1 MVRGTVVVKPLAF
14 AVPGDLNT
22 PTGGYAYDRRMIAE
36 LRRLG
41 WDVEVI
47 DLGNEFPRPSPEASA
62 AAFAKLKAVT
72 QGTPLVID
80 GLAFGTLHVQARRLA
95 LRRKLVALVHHPLA
109 LESGLRPEEAVM
121 FQITERAALS
131 AAGRIV
137 TTSHT
142 TAHVLTSHYRVPER
156 RLIVAPPGNDKA
168 VPARGSGGNG
178 PLSLLA
184 VGALVPRKGYDV
196 LIAALATLRE
206 LPWRLTIAGDRKRD
220 PATAQSLEAD
230 IARFDLPERVTLAG
244 AVSDDQLDA
253 LYDGADLFVLPSRYE
268 GYGMAFAAA
277 LARGLPVIGTDAGA
291 IPEAVPPDAGILVPP
306 DNVPALAAA
315 LYRLITDPRERGRLA
330 AAARAAA
337 AQLPTWEDSAVLFSR
352 ALEKA
357 R

>member
-1 MVRGTVVVKPLAF
+1 MVKRLAF

-22 PTGGYAYDRRMIAE
+22 PTGGFTYDRRIIAE
-36 LRRLG
+36 LRKLG
-41 WDVEVI
+41 WDIDVI
-47 DLGNEFPRPSPEASA
+47 DLGHEFPRPSSQAHA
-62 AAFAKLKAVT
+62 AALKTLLAVP
-72 QGTPLVID
+72 QGMPLVVD
-80 GLAFGTLHVQARRLA
+80 GLAFGTMHIQASRLA

-109 LESGLRPEEAVM
+109 LESGLTRAEAAT
-121 FQITERAALS
+121 FQIMERTALS
-131 AAGRIV
+131 SAGRTV

-142 TAHVLTSHYRVPER
+142 TARVLMSHYKVPER
-156 RLIVAPPGNDKA
+156 RLIVAPPGTDKA
-168 VPARGSGGNG
+168 APARGSGGDG
-178 PLSLLA
+178 PLALLA

-206 LPWRLTIAGDRKRD
+206 LPWRITIVGDRSRD
-220 PATAQSLEAD
+220 AATAQRLEAD
-230 IARFDLPERVTLAG
+230 IARFDLTQRITLVGAISDER
-244 AVSDDQLDA
+244 LDA
-253 LYDGADLFVLPSRYE
+253 LYGGADLFVLPSRYE

-277 LARGLPVIGTDAGA
+277 IARGLPVIGTDTGA

-330 AAARAAA
+330 AVARTAA
-337 AQLPTWEDSAVLFSR
+337 AQLPTWTDSAVLFSR

>member
-1 MVRGTVVVKPLAF
+1 VVKPLAF

-36 LRRLG
+36 LTKLG
-41 WDVEVI
+41 WDVDVI
-47 DLGNEFPRPSPEASA
+47 DLGDEFPRPSPGASDA
-62 AAFAKLKAVT
+62 ATKKLLAVP
-72 QGTPLVID
+72 QGRPLVID
-80 GLAFGTLHVQARRLA
+80 GLAFGTMGVSASQLA
-95 LRRKLVALVHHPLA
+95 PGRQLVALVHHPLA
-109 LESGLRPEEAVM
+109 LESGLAPAEAAT
-121 FQITERAALS
+121 FQITERAAL
-131 AAGRIV
+131 AAASCTV

-142 TAHVLTSHYRVPER
+142 TARVLMSDYGVPER

-168 VPARGSGGNG
+168 PTARGSGGTG
-178 PLSLLA
+178 PLALLS

-196 LIAALATLRE
+196 LIAALATLRDR
-206 LPWRLTIAGDRKRD
+206 PWRLTIAGDCTRD
-220 PATAQSLEAD
+220 PATAQRLDAD
-230 IARFDLPERVTLAG
+230 IARFGLADRVTLAG
-244 AVSDDQLDA
+244 AVPDERLDA
-253 LYDGADLFVLPSRYE
+253 LYDGADLFVLASRYE

-291 IPEAVPPDAGILVPP
+291 IPEAVPANTGILVPP

-315 LYRLITDPRERGRLA
+315 LSGLITDPHERRRLA

-337 AQLPTWEDSAVLFSR
+337 AQLPTWKDSAVLFSR